1 MAKIL
6 VVDDDPDFQDMM
18 SMVLESAGHTVTS
31 AFNGAQAMARIAA
44 DRPDVILLDVI
55 MTTETEGIEVA
66 GKLKGDPATAGIPI
80 IMLSSV
86 NIEKKLPVILEPN
99 KDMLPVD
106 KFLDKPVKPAV
117 LLSSVAEVLGE

>member
-18 SMVLESAGHTVTS
+18 GMVLESAGHTVKS

-86 NIEKKLPVILEPN
+86 NVEKKLPIILEPD

-117 LLSSVAEVLGE
+117 LLSAVAEVLGE